1 MDFISKT
8 EFLSGILRVM
18 DVKIKLF
25 LLTLNKNSSLPSN
38 KEEARMMIAGIDE
51 AGKGPVIGPM
61 CIGGIKIEESKAH
74 ILKVLGVADSKKLT
88 PKKREQLAA
97 QIKKHADGYFI
108 LEVSPSQIDELRKIM
123 SMNEIMVVC
132 FAKVLE
138 QLKPDLVYVD
148 AADVKAER
156 FAENLRRQYAKNNPM
171 HARKLNIVSMHQA
184 DVIYPTVSA
193 ASIIA
198 KVRRDELIEEL
209 KKEWGIDFGS
219 GYPSDPKTKE
229 FLLKWGKQHN
239 GEFPS
244 IVRQSWQT
252 VENIRE
258 ELKKTEMK

>member
-1 MDFISKT
+1 MNFISKA

-18 DVKIKLF
+18 DVKKFF
-25 LLTLNKNSSLPSN
+25 LLTLNKNISLPSN

-74 ILKVLGVADSKKLT
+74 ILKLLGVADSKKLT
-88 PKKREQLAA
+88 PKKREHLAGL
-97 QIKKHADGYFI
+97 IKKYSEGYVI
-108 LEVSPSQIDELRKIM
+108 LEVSPFQIDELRKIM

-156 FAENLRRQYAKNNPM
+156 FAENIRRQYAKNNLNDST
-171 HARKLNIVSMHQA
+171 KINIVSMHQA
-184 DVIYPTVSA
+184 DVLYPTVSA

-198 KVRRDELIEEL
+198 KVRRDEIIREL
-209 KKEWGIDFGS
+209 KKEWSADFGS
-219 GYPSDPKTKE
+219 GYPSDPKTIE
-229 FLLKWGKQHN
+229 FLFKWGRQHC

-244 IVRQSWQT
+244 IVRQSWKT

-258 ELKKTEMK
+258 KLKNTEMK

>member
-1 MDFISKT
+1 
-8 EFLSGILRVM
+8 
-18 DVKIKLF
+18 
-25 LLTLNKNSSLPSN
+25 
-38 KEEARMMIAGIDE
+38 MMIAGIDE

-61 CIGGIKIEESKAH
+61 CIGGVKIEEARAH
-74 ILKVLGVADSKKLT
+74 IFTKLGVADSKQLA

-97 QIKKHADGYFI
+97 QIKKYADGYFI
-108 LEVSPSQIDELRKIM
+108 LEVSPAQIDELRKIM

-132 FAKVLE
+132 FSKVLE

-156 FAENLRRQYAKNNPM
+156 FAENLRRQYAKTRPV
-171 HARKLNIVSMHQA
+171 HAKEIEIISLHQA
-184 DVIYPTVSA
+184 DAIYPAVSA

-209 KKEWGIDFGS
+209 KKEWRVDFGS
-219 GYPSDPKTKE
+219 GYPSDPKTRD
-229 FLLKWGKQHN
+229 FLLKWGKEHK

-252 VENIRE
+252 VENIKE
-258 ELKKTEMK
+258 ELNKPNRSRS

>member
-1 MDFISKT
+1 
-8 EFLSGILRVM
+8 
-18 DVKIKLF
+18 
-25 LLTLNKNSSLPSN
+25 
-38 KEEARMMIAGIDE
+38 MMIAGIDE

-61 CIGGIKIEESKAH
+61 CIGGVKIEESKAH
-74 ILKVLGVADSKKLT
+74 IFKVLGVADSKKLT
-88 PKKREQLAA
+88 PRKREQLSA
-97 QIKKHADGYFI
+97 QIKKHADGFFI

-132 FAKVLE
+132 FSKVLE

-156 FAENLRRQYAKNNPM
+156 FAENVRRQYAKTSSA
-171 HARKLNIVSMHQA
+171 HAKKIEIISMHQA
-184 DVIYPTVSA
+184 DALFPAVSA

-209 KKEWGIDFGS
+209 KKEWCADFGS

-229 FLLKWGKQHN
+229 FLLRWGKEHN
-239 GEFPS
+239 GEFPG

-252 VENIRE
+252 VENIRD
-258 ELKKTEMK
+258 ELKKAEEK

>member
-1 MDFISKT
+1 MI
-8 EFLSGILRVM
+8 
-18 DVKIKLF
+18 
-25 LLTLNKNSSLPSN
+25 
-38 KEEARMMIAGIDE
+38 IAGIDE

-61 CIGGIKIEESKAH
+61 CIGGVKIEESRAH

-97 QIKKHADGYFI
+97 QIKKHAEGFFI
-108 LEVSPSQIDELRKIM
+108 LEVSPTQIDELRKIM

-138 QLKPDLVYVD
+138 QLKPDIVYAD

-156 FAENLRRQYAKNNPM
+156 FAENLRRQYAKTSPS
-171 HARKLNIVSMHQA
+171 HAKKIEIISMHQA
-184 DVIYPTVSA
+184 DAIYPVVSA

-209 KKEWGIDFGS
+209 KKEWGVDFGS
-219 GYPSDPKTKE
+219 GYPSDPKTKG
-229 FLLKWGKQHN
+229 FLLKWGKEH
-239 GEFPS
+239 GGKFPE

-258 ELKKTEMK
+258 ELEKAGKK

>member
-1 MDFISKT
+1 
-8 EFLSGILRVM
+8 
-18 DVKIKLF
+18 
-25 LLTLNKNSSLPSN
+25 
-38 KEEARMMIAGIDE
+38 MMIAGIDE

-61 CIGGIKIEESKAH
+61 CVGGIKIEESRAH

-88 PKKREQLAA
+88 PKKREHLAA
-97 QIKKHADGYFI
+97 QIKKYADDFFI

-132 FAKVLE
+132 FSKVLE
-138 QLKPDLVYVD
+138 YLKPDVVFAD

-156 FAENLRRQYAKNNPM
+156 FAYNLRRQYAKTNPA
-171 HARKLNIVSMHQA
+171 HAEEIEIICEHQA
-184 DVIYPTVSA
+184 DMIYPVVSA

-198 KVRRDELIEEL
+198 KVRRDELIKEL
-209 KKEWGIDFGS
+209 KQEWGDFGS

-229 FLLKWGKQHN
+229 FLLKWGKEHS

-252 VENIRE
+252 LVNIRE
-258 ELKKTEMK
+258 ELKKNELK